1 MLPAQEKKKGWFVF
15 HDFSCV
21 PYLGLSQSSV
31 PGSRQ
36 ASSRNRTNSGLRSTL
51 FLPQCGIPCQVTCFL
66 GHPFPLY
73 LLLTTS
79 LFTYVES
86 ETLLQSKV
94 KKYLGQ
100 ALGGTKHSN
109 ELNTVSSIMGLRS
122 KRGDTHETNT
132 LFIIIRQRAPRR
144 EWPNADPKRVQI
156 FISNIYQQ

>member
-1 MLPAQEKKKGWFVF
+1 MPPTVRCRAVLSLSVVCDSLRLRGPWPTRLLCPWNGWRCSGGGPASAGRSPVT
-15 HDFSCV
+15 
-21 PYLGLSQSSV
+21 GL
-31 PGSRQ
+31 
-36 ASSRNRTNSGLRSTL
+36 AA
-51 FLPQCGIPCQVTCFL
+51 QVQQ
-66 GHPFPLY
+66 FPLY

-156 FISNIYQQ
+156 FISNIYAQTCRP